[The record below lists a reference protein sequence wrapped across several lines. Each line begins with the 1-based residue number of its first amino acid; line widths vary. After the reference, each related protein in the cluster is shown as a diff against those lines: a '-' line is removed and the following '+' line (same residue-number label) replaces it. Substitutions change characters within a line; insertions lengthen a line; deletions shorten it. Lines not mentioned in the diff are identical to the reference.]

1 MKDPIERLRR
11 RIEKLE
17 KEMDIIMIQLEKV
30 LKLYKSITEYY
41 KYISTNIEKWGNIM
55 RTFLMVVSLWLSF
68 FVGFMVCG
76 ILTIGDK

>member
-1 MKDPIERLRR
+1 
-11 RIEKLE
+11 
-17 KEMDIIMIQLEKV
+17 
-30 LKLYKSITEYY
+30 
-41 KYISTNIEKWGNIM
+41 M